1 MAIELRQF
9 HQTFF
14 DESLEGLASMEA
26 ALLQFEQQPT
36 LDAAETRET
45 LNAIFRVV
53 HSIKGGSG
61 TFGFG
66 WVADFSHLLEGLLD
80 DLREA
85 RRTLDKPV
93 VDLLL
98 LAVDCLRNLLE
109 ALRSNSAVNKT
120 AVEEVTLALED
131 LQRVAP
137 VAAPETTEKAVPT
150 GHWRVVFHP
159 KPELFLSGNDP
170 LRLLRE
176 LARLGEI
183 KVRSDTEL
191 LPSWRE
197 LDPERCYLGWTIE
210 LSGNITRA
218 SIDEVFAWIA
228 DDATLDIAPVS
239 EPTAA
244 AATEPAARAA
254 HTDIGRAMLKLHG
267 TSLRISTH
275 KVDTLMDVV
284 GELVITQTML
294 QQTAAHFTLKDL
306 PQLLTALALLER
318 NVRELQEGVMSIRLL
333 PLGFIFSRLPRLVRD
348 IGEQLG
354 KRVELRLAGEQ
365 TELDKTVIERISDPL
380 LHMVRN
386 AMDHGIEPPAE
397 RLAAG
402 KPATGVIRLEAQQK
416 GGNVIIE
423 VEDDGR
429 GLPYD
434 KILAR
439 AVAHGLLAANACP
452 TPEQLNEL
460 IFLPGI
466 STTEAVTDMSGRGV
480 GLDVVRNNV
489 RSLGGNVEVGS
500 RPGQGTRFTIRL
512 PLTLAILDGL
522 SLQVG
527 AQTYILPLVS
537 ITESVR
543 LRAEDLQHLPDGTE
557 VFALRKEYLPLVRLH
572 EIFDATA
579 GARDVTQGTVVIIEA
594 DGTRAGLLVDDILG
608 QQQVVIKSLETH
620 YRRIDGIAAAT
631 ILGDG
636 TVALILDAGGLIRLA
651 HARTSTRPVAT
662 PETLATAVPTGAS
675 LH

>member
-26 ALLQFEQQPT
+26 ALLQLEQQP
-36 LDAAETRET
+36 AASGGETRET
-45 LNAIFRVV
+45 LHAIFRVV

-98 LAVDCLRNLLE
+98 RAVDCLRNLLD
-109 ALRSNSAVNKT
+109 AVRTNSEVNKT

-131 LQRVAP
+131 LHR
-137 VAAPETTEKAVPT
+137 AAPAPATTAKPAPT
-150 GHWRVVFHP
+150 GGWRIAFRP
-159 KPELFLSGNDP
+159 KPELFRSGNDP
-170 LRLLRE
+170 LRILRE
-176 LARLGEI
+176 LARLGGI
-183 KVRSDTEL
+183 TVVCDTDT

-197 LDPERCYLGWTIE
+197 LDVERCYLGWTIE
-210 LSGNITRA
+210 LCGKVSRA
-218 SIDEVFAWIA
+218 AIDEVFAWVV
-228 DDATLDIAPVS
+228 DDATLDITPLS
-239 EPTAA
+239 EPAVKHP
-244 AATEPAARAA
+244 TEPVVHGT

-294 QQTAAHFTLKDL
+294 QQTAAHFTPKDL
-306 PQLLTALALLER
+306 PQLLTGLAQLER

-397 RLAAG
+397 RRAAG
-402 KPATGVIRLEAQQK
+402 KPDTGIIRLEAQQK

-439 AVAHGLLAANACP
+439 AVAHGAVAANARL

-489 RSLGGNVEVGS
+489 RSLGGNVEVNS

-522 SLQVG
+522 GLQVG
-527 AQTYILPLVS
+527 QQTYILPLVS

-543 LRAEDLQHLPDGTE
+543 LGDGDLQRLPDGTE

-572 EIFDATA
+572 EIFGVAPRA
-579 GARDVTQGTVVIIEA
+579 HDVAQGTVVIIEA
-594 DGTRAGLLVDDILG
+594 DGTHAGLLVDEILG

-636 TVALILDAGGLIRLA
+636 TVALILDASGLIRLA
-651 HARTSTRPVAT
+651 RTHTSVPLGTR
-662 PETLATAVPTGAS
+662 ETVTTAAPAGAS